1 MYKLSPAPVLLV
13 LLVKDLVLHP
23 ALALDLPLV
32 GVVEGAVKGL
42 AEELGLAAVERVVL
56 LLNCSREGLI
66 ISLLQVMIFP
76 KKMTHIFSDLKKLKR
91 AY

>member
-32 GVVEGAVKGL
+32 GIVEGAVKGL
-42 AEELGLAAVERVVL
+42 AKELGFAAVERVVL
-56 LLNCSREGLI
+56 LFCCSRERLI

-76 KKMTHIFSDLKKLKR
+76 NKNNPYIF
-91 AY
+91 

>member
-1 MYKLSPAPVLLV
+1 MCELSPAPVLLV

-32 GVVEGAVKGL
+32 RVVEGAVKGL
-42 AEELGLAAVERVVL
+42 AQQLRLAAVKRVVL
-56 LLNCSREGLI
+56 LFSCGRERLI

-76 KKMTHIFSDLKKLKR
+76 NKNDPYIF
-91 AY
+91 

>member
-32 GVVEGAVKGL
+32 GIVEGAVKGL
-42 AEELGLAAVERVVL
+42 A
-56 LLNCSREGLI
+56 
-66 ISLLQVMIFP
+66 Q
-76 KKMTHIFSDLKKLKR
+76 KL
-91 AY
+91 